1 MNFRKLFGIPSKQ
14 QKVLIDSDT
23 ESIKKKCAVIANN
36 EWNEQKEQKKFS
48 DSFCPK
54 CHEKEIVNKVRQVIG
69 IGKFEGSI
77 LFGFGHLHGATTIET
92 LEVNSCVKCGNEWKK
107 FKTKYVAETDILR
120 VALKYLVQINENS
133 SEKKHT
139 WKMETISIFDDC
151 YAETIHTLMYV
162 NKPYIPKVLSLF
174 TLRKQYKS
182 IYN

>member
-1 MNFRKLFGIPSKQ
+1 MNFRKLFGLLSKQ
-14 QKVLIDSDT
+14 QKTLIDSDT
-23 ESIKKKCAVIANN
+23 ELIKKKCAEIANN

-54 CHEKEIVNKVRQVIG
+54 CHESVIVNKVCQVVG
-69 IGKFEGSI
+69 TGKFEGSVV
-77 LFGFGHLHGATTIET
+77 FGFGHFNGTTTIDT

-133 SEKKHT
+133 SEKMHS
-139 WKMETISIFDDC
+139 WKTETISIFDDC
-151 YAETIHTLMYV
+151 YAETLHTLMRE
-162 NKPYIPKVLSLF
+162 NKPYIPKVLCLF
-174 TLRKQYKS
+174 TLRKKYKS